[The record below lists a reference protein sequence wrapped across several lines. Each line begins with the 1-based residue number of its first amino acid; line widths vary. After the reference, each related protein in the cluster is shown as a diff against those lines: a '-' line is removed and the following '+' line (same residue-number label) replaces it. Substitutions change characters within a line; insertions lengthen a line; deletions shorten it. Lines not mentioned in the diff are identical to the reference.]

1 MRRWAAISLAGLL
14 LLPAAAGQSSI
25 NLLSKF
31 AGTWTGTFQDRPL
44 VKINLA
50 TREGKVSGTVSH
62 PVDIKIDDAGN
73 VSEAAV
79 QMSETQ
85 VVGGFAS
92 GDTLRLTCREPSGE
106 EMHYELTISGNV
118 AELKLLDAPPEY
130 NLKPWK
136 LVRAAGKS

>member
-1 MRRWAAISLAGLL
+1 MRRGAAFSLVVLA
-14 LLPAAAGQSSI
+14 
-25 NLLSKF
+25 LLSSASAQSPINSFTKF
-31 AGTWTGTFQDRPL
+31 VGTWTGTFQDRPL
-44 VKINLA
+44 VKVNLA
-50 TREGKVSGTVSH
+50 VREGKLTGTFSH
-62 PVDIKIDDAGN
+62 AADIKVDDSGDI
-73 VSEAAV
+73 SEAAA

-85 VVGGFAS
+85 VVGGFAT

-106 EMHYELTISGNV
+106 EMHYELTISGNM